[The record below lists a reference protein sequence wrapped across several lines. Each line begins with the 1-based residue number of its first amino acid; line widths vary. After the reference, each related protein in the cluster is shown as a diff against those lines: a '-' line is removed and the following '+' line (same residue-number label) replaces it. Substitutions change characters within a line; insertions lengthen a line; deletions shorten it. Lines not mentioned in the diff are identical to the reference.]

1 MALDAWAPR
10 PRGTARKLL
19 PAQLPMILKA
29 ELHSHTSDDPQDTI
43 SYDAF
48 ALIDRAAELD
58 YSVLAI
64 TLHDKQLDTNR
75 VGDYARDRG
84 IVIVPGIERTIC
96 GKHVLLL
103 NFPQEVEQVT
113 TFQELGLL
121 KARSKGV
128 VVAAHPFFPA
138 PNCLHRYLD
147 RYAELFDAVE
157 VNAFYTRAIDF
168 NRPAVTWA
176 RAHQKPLIGNC
187 DVHRL
192 QQLGTTYSI
201 IDAEPNAEAI
211 CEAIR
216 SGNVE
221 VRTSPI
227 STARAFSL
235 FVSLMLGDLFK
246 GREAFPDRAV
256 IEPAR

>member
-1 MALDAWAPR
+1 
-10 PRGTARKLL
+10 
-19 PAQLPMILKA
+19 
-29 ELHSHTSDDPQDTI
+29 
-43 SYDAF
+43 
-48 ALIDRAAELD
+48 
-58 YSVLAI
+58 
-64 TLHDKQLDTNR
+64 
-75 VGDYARDRG
+75 
-84 IVIVPGIERTIC
+84 
-96 GKHVLLL
+96 
-103 NFPQEVEQVT
+103 
-113 TFQELGLL
+113 
-121 KARSKGV
+121 
-128 VVAAHPFFPA
+128 VAAHPFFPA

-157 VNAFYTRAIDF
+157 INAFYTRAIDF

-176 RAHQKPLIGNC
+176 RAHKRPLIGNC

-216 SGNVE
+216 RGNVE

-235 FVSLMLGDLFK
+235 FASLMLGDLLK
-246 GREAFPDRAV
+246 SREPFPDRAV
-256 IEPAR
+256 IEPAG